1 MSLSEK
7 ERVKL
12 DQLRNL
18 ISNCSEL
25 EFLKYLVDCCE
36 NVLEDE
42 RIVGE
47 TDIFSPIPM
56 QLIKLRAEITDRLER
71 KYGINY
77 GKFSNR
83 THLLAH

>member
-1 MSLSEK
+1 MSLSNVEK
-7 ERVKL
+7 VKL

-18 ISNCSEL
+18 ISNGSEL

-36 NVLEDE
+36 NVLENE
-42 RIVGE
+42 GIVGE
-47 TDIFSPIPM
+47 TDIFSSISM
-56 QLIKLRAEITDRLER
+56 QLIKLRAEVTDRLER
-71 KYGINY
+71 KYGIKY